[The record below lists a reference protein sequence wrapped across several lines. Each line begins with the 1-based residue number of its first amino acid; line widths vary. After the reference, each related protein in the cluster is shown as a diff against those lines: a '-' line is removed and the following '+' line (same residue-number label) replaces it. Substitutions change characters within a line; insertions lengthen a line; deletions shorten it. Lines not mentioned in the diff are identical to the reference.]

1 MKVYTEV
8 GHTADY
14 SVRLESE
21 TLPGLFIQ
29 AAAAVREL
37 CGIQAEEV
45 DPGPRSLSLEEP
57 DLETL
62 LVSWLE
68 ELLFVIE
75 VENEVWKPV
84 MVDLESSSLK
94 AEFLAYQVNQQ
105 QREIKAVTY
114 HKLKL
119 VEAQTGWS
127 AVLVFDV

>member
-8 GHTADY
+8 EHTADY
-14 SVRLESE
+14 SVRLESG
-21 TLPGLFIQ
+21 TLSGLFIQ
-29 AAAAVREL
+29 AASAVQEL
-37 CGIQAEEV
+37 CGIEV
-45 DPGPRSLSLEEP
+45 ERIDKGPRSLSLQEP

-68 ELLFVIE
+68 ELLFALE

-84 MVDLESSSLK
+84 MVDLKGSSLK
-94 AEFLAYQVNQQ
+94 AEFLSYEVIRQ

-114 HKLKL
+114 HQLKVL
-119 VEAQTGWS
+119 KRQTGWT